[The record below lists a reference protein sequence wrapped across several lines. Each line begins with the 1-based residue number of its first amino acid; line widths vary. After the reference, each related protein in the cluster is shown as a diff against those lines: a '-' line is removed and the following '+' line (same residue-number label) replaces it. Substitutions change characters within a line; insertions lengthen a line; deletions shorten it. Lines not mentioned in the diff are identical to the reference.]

1 MIIIKLHVNTNATE
15 SNRQIKKSMQL
26 FKASAYLRDAIR
38 GDFKKTGKCNYQL
51 AKDGFSS
58 AMISFALQK
67 NSKYTETINQ
77 G

>member
-1 MIIIKLHVNTNATE
+1 MQPEKIAN
-15 SNRQIKKSMQL
+15 KKSIKFTQ
-26 FKASAYLRDAIR
+26 ASAYLRDAIR

-51 AKDGFSS
+51 AKDGFPS
-58 AMISFALQK
+58 AIISFALQK